1 MRDGFGYLEKERNIV
16 PSEESVPTE
25 TFFLIRETDNKI
37 VGMMN
42 IRLALNEKVRNSYGT
57 IGYGI
62 RPSERRKG
70 YNKINLYLGL
80 LECQKRGMKKVMLS
94 CDKGNLGSAK
104 TIQHFNGVLEN
115 EYIGKD
121 NNSTMQVY
129 WIDVDSAIESK
140 KDEFSLF
147 VERCPTKGTERVV

>member
-1 MRDGFGYLEKERNIV
+1 MKNGFGYLEEERNIV

-25 TFFLIRETDNKI
+25 TFFLVRENDSKI
-37 VGMMN
+37 IGMIN
-42 IRLALNEKVRNSYGT
+42 IRLAMNEKVRNSYGT

-62 RPSERRKG
+62 RPTERRKG

-80 LECQKRGMKKVMLS
+80 LECQKRGMKQVMLS
-94 CDKGNLGSAK
+94 CDKINLGSAK
-104 TIQHFNGVLEN
+104 TIQHFNGVLEK
-115 EYIGKD
+115 EYIKED

-140 KDEFSLF
+140 TDEFLLF
-147 VERCPTKGTERVV
+147 KERCPKEGTDR